1 MSTCSE
7 GPHLFHKL
15 SDPSGVGG
23 LEHAQYGS
31 LDVESPHLLGSLW
44 TQGCDLSP
52 LKQEP
57 QGLLLQRLSTKTK
70 TPDGPLVSR
79 SG

>member
-1 MSTCSE
+1 MSTCWE
-7 GPHLFHKL
+7 GPHLFNKL
-15 SDPSGVGG
+15 SDPSRVGG

-31 LDVESPHLLGSLW
+31 LDVQSPHLLSSLRA
-44 TQGCDLSP
+44 QGCDLST

-70 TPDGPLVSR
+70 TPDGP
-79 SG
+79 